1 MRRNK
6 DASAENIS
14 YGSRRWLALGIA
26 AAAAYLLAALI
37 VAGDPAG
44 RILFDGLVPLDPYRW
59 VRPLPILPW
68 GGPPALSGGGSLPLA
83 AGGSGAGSIATGD
96 GQAVAVFPQNAV
108 APREGES
115 SIQVKITPLHPR
127 RLPPVP
133 ANARID
139 GNAYLIEARYAASGQ
154 PVMLRRAVTVL
165 LTYPVHAEQLLS
177 WSGTEWT
184 RIPTTAFP
192 TSQKVYGE
200 SSTLGFFVA
209 AAPPGRAAG
218 AIPWWPYL
226 AAAAGLAI
234 IVAATVL
241 RRRAAARGRSAFA
254 SRGT

>member
-1 MRRNK
+1 MKR
-6 DASAENIS
+6 DEEASAENIWF
-14 YGSRRWLALGIA
+14 GRRWLALGIA
-26 AAAAYLLAALI
+26 AAAAYLLTALI

-59 VRPLPILPW
+59 VRTVPFIPW
-68 GGPPALSGGGSLPLA
+68 GGSPALDGGGSLPLA

-108 APREGES
+108 APQQGEL

-127 RLPPVP
+127 RLPPLP
-133 ANARID
+133 ANMRVD

-154 PVMLRRAVTVL
+154 PVALRRAVTVL
-165 LTYPVHAEQLLS
+165 LTYPLHAEHILN
-177 WSGTEWT
+177 WSETEWT

-200 SSTLGFFVA
+200 SRTLGFFVA
-209 AAPPGRAAG
+209 AGPPRPAG

-241 RRRAAARGRSAFA
+241 RRRASAPRQYA
-254 SRGT
+254 VPGGGP